1 MSDYETTQRRRNMVV
16 GFFVIIGIGALVWLI
31 FKFGDLPTFV
41 TKLDSF
47 QVYVQFPTAP
57 GIQRDT
63 PVNFCGYQIGRVT
76 EVMAPEIRDEQEN
89 GNKTGRKYYQTV
101 VVMSIDKK
109 YETIP
114 CNVKVKLMRRGL
126 GSSYIE
132 IEQCPEIPPTPRD
145 PNRPET
151 IYLYDSVLLQ
161 GSTGVTSEFFPEE
174 SQQMLDE
181 LITGVNELI
190 ANANDIIG
198 DNSNKEN
205 FKQILA
211 NLTNATEQVQQTL
224 EEIRKFA
231 ATGTSTLENTDVK
244 IDQAVTAVV
253 KTSEDIRKLAATGTT
268 TLESVDEKAER
279 FVTAMVDT
287 SEQLSGA
294 MGELHSILEK
304 VNNGQGSAGKII
316 NDGRFYENMLEST
329 EQLQKVLEEMK
340 TFIEEWR
347 DKEIKVK
354 LF

>member
-1 MSDYETTQRRRNMVV
+1 MVV

-76 EVMAPEIRDEQEN
+76 EVMAPEKRTDLH
-89 GNKTGRKYYQTV
+89 TGVEYYHTV

-114 CNVKVKLMRRGL
+114 SNVEVKLMRRGL

-132 IEQCPEIPPTPRD
+132 IEQCPEIPPIPLD

-211 NLTNATEQVQQTL
+211 NLTDATEQVQQTL

-231 ATGTSTLENTDVK
+231 ATGTSTLENADVK
-244 IDQAVTAVV
+244 IDEAVTTVV

-340 TFIEEWR
+340 TFIEEWK
-347 DKEIKVK
+347 DKKIKVT

>member
-1 MSDYETTQRRRNMVV
+1 
-16 GFFVIIGIGALVWLI
+16 
-31 FKFGDLPTFV
+31 
-41 TKLDSF
+41 
-47 QVYVQFPTAP
+47 
-57 GIQRDT
+57 
-63 PVNFCGYQIGRVT
+63 
-76 EVMAPEIRDEQEN
+76 
-89 GNKTGRKYYQTV
+89 
-101 VVMSIDKK
+101 
-109 YETIP
+109 
-114 CNVKVKLMRRGL
+114 
-126 GSSYIE
+126 
-132 IEQCPEIPPTPRD
+132 
-145 PNRPET
+145 
-151 IYLYDSVLLQ
+151 
-161 GSTGVTSEFFPEE
+161 
-174 SQQMLDE
+174 MLDE

-211 NLTNATEQVQQTL
+211 NLTDATEQVQQTL

-231 ATGTSTLENTDVK
+231 ATGTSTLENADVK
-244 IDQAVTAVV
+244 IDEAVTAVV
-253 KTSEDIRKLAATGTT
+253 KTSEDIRKLAETGTT

-279 FVTAMVDT
+279 FVTAMVAT

-340 TFIEEWR
+340 TFIEEWK
-347 DKEIKVK
+347 DKKIKVT